1 MTPDVRSIGL
11 EEPGFAAL
19 LAEAE
24 AGDGPFLRR
33 LADEWDNGA
42 LRFKRAGEVFL
53 GAFVDGRLAGIGGI
67 SHDPYAPAPG
77 LCRLRHVYV
86 LRSERGNGIAAAL
99 VDGLLDHA
107 REHFETIRLSTHTAA
122 AARLYE
128 RAGFSAAE
136 DAKQTHIRRL

>member
-1 MTPDVRSIGL
+1 MTPDVRPIGL

-67 SHDPYAPAPG
+67 SHDPYASAPG

-86 LRSERGNGIAAAL
+86 RASKRGCGIGAAL
-99 VDGLLDHA
+99 VQRLLDHA
-107 REHFETIRLSTHTAA
+107 RRHFEIVRLSTQSPG

-128 RAGFSAAE
+128 RAGFE
-136 DAKQTHIRRL
+136 PVKGIKQTHIRRL